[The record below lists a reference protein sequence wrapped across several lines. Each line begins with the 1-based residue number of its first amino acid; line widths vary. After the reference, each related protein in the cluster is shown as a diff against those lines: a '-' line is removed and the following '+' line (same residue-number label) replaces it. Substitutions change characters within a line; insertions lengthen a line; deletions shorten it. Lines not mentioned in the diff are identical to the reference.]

1 MSEYSVGIEWE
12 RNTADFESATYDR
25 THKITFDGGITIQSS
40 AAKEYQGR
48 KELSNPEELIAAA
61 LASCHMLTFLA
72 VASRSHTVV
81 DSYTDSAV
89 ATLGKNSQGKLG
101 VSKITLRPKVKFATP
116 LDPERFKHF
125 HEKAH
130 SNCFIAQALA
140 CEVEIEP
147 VQV

>member
-1 MSEYSVGIEWE
+1 VSEYRVGIEW
-12 RNTADFESATYDR
+12 RRLTADFESATYDR
-25 THKITFDGGITIQSS
+25 THQIRFEGGAVLESS

-48 KELSNPEELIAAA
+48 PELANPEELIAAA

-72 VASRSHTVV
+72 VASRSHMVV

-89 ATLGKNSQGKLG
+89 ATLGKNSQGKLA
-101 VSKITLRPKVKFATP
+101 VTKITLKPKVKFSMA

-130 SNCFIAQALA
+130 SNCFIAQALS
-140 CEVEIEP
+140 CEVEIDP
-147 VQV
+147 IQV